1 MSKMIQFKFDVQ
13 LAGGPGISAS
23 RSLEVEAYDLINV
36 KVLST
41 TSPPDTDK
49 EVDVQPGGA
58 GQVKFLAITSDRYG
72 DGLTYKVNT
81 AANPGIPL
89 DQPQV
94 LVGEGAVGLLD
105 PAPTKLFFST
115 TLSQDASV
123 QILVGRDA
131 TP

>member
-1 MSKMIQFKFDVQ
+1 MSKVIQWKLNVQ
-13 LAGGPGISAS
+13 VAGGPGISAS
-23 RSLEVEAYDLINV
+23 RSLEVEAYDLISVNV
-36 KVLST
+36 LAI

-49 EVDVQPGGA
+49 AVDVQPGEA

-72 DGLTYKVNT
+72 EGLTYKVND
-81 AANPGIPL
+81 AGNPSIAL

>member
-1 MSKMIQFKFDVQ
+1 MSKVIQFKFNVQ
-13 LAGGPGISAS
+13 LAEGPGISAS

-36 KVLST
+36 NVLST

-49 EVDVQPGGA
+49 EIDVQPGGA

-72 DGLTYKVNT
+72 DGLTYKVNA
-81 AANPGIPL
+81 AANPRITL
-89 DQPQV
+89 DQPHV